1 MEVRA
6 NGPSWI
12 EAELSTDADLLE
24 RFALH
29 RDEPAFAELVRRHG
43 RLVLGVARPI
53 LQHEHDV
60 EEVFQATFLTLVLRA
75 RDIRA
80 GSSLGSWLY
89 KVAYRLAM
97 RTARRRR
104 RGEQIPLDDQPAA
117 GEDPLRTIHRRFV
130 QAALHDELSRL
141 PDSYRSVLVLCY
153 LEGRSRRE
161 AADELRQNVTS
172 PGGTTAAA
180 LAELMA
186 GDALTELLTR
196 AVAAAAARSRELAG

>member
-104 RGEQIPLDDQPAA
+104 RGPRRQR
-117 GEDPLRTIHRRFV
+117 PLR
-130 QAALHDELSRL
+130 
-141 PDSYRSVLVLCY
+141 
-153 LEGRSRRE
+153 GRARPRE
-161 AADELRQNVTS
+161 RGA
-172 PGGTTAAA
+172 PGGRPGPSPRPSTCRPACC
-180 LAELMA
+180 
-186 GDALTELLTR
+186 
-196 AVAAAAARSRELAG
+196 